1 MSGERCGNSAG
12 GHNIAKCIISDKKIR
27 RVSFLP
33 AYINKQNQ
41 PFFPAKDDK
50 LFNDV
55 IDYMKD
61 CTVNQGLNAKF
72 DISDDEVV
80 ISDGGPVIQLWL
92 PTVAIPIID
101 RIRPGF
107 TSVNLFK

>member
-1 MSGERCGNSAG
+1 
-12 GHNIAKCIISDKKIR
+12 
-27 RVSFLP
+27 
-33 AYINKQNQ
+33 
-41 PFFPAKDDK
+41 
-50 LFNDV
+50 
-55 IDYMKD
+55 MKD